1 MYNCAKLR
9 CKVWWYELDQF
20 HENGRTLAME
30 GHTTGRGG
38 PPPAYR
44 RPPLTHPPWRVCL
57 HARCAE
63 TNFATVSN
71 LPTLLSQYSNWNT
84 SPRSWRG
91 WKEIQI
97 CKYRRKFGEISV
109 KKWPSRLGEIGGAGG
124 ETGGWESEGRSDLV
138 KFFKLFQN
146 GRIWNS
152 YMTESNSVE
161 LFNVEF
167 VLAENQTSK
176 VKIPL
181 F

>member
-1 MYNCAKLR
+1 MNWTNFMKMVAH
-9 CKVWWYELDQF
+9 W
-20 HENGRTLAME
+20 
-30 GHTTGRGG
+30 
-38 PPPAYR
+38 
-44 RPPLTHPPWRVCL
+44 PWRVTQRAGEARHLPIGGRHSHTL
-57 HARCAE
+57 HGGCASMHG
-63 TNFATVSN
+63 VQR
-71 LPTLLSQYSNWNT
+71 PISQQYQIYPPSSPNIWYSSNWNA

-124 ETGGWESEGRSDLV
+124 ETGGWESEGRSDQV
-138 KFFKLFQN
+138 KFFKWFQN

-167 VLAENQTSK
+167 FLAENQTYK
-176 VKIPL
+176 VEIPL